1 MTTSPPFLAPSPTST
16 RRVWDEVVLPLD
28 DRKVE
33 VLLVGDGD
41 AVVGV
46 TFGPKLGSKSSDA
59 GEWVHDPAALR
70 APREQLQAYAAGEL
84 SEFDLPLRPAGTA
97 FQLRV
102 WEELLSIEYGK
113 TTSYGQIAQSLGRPT
128 AGRAVGAAVGANP
141 IGIVV
146 PCHRVIG
153 SNGALTGYAGGLE
166 NKIALLML
174 EGVTLGVR

>member
-1 MTTSPPFLAPSPTST
+1 MSRPPLFLEPIPADTP
-16 RRVWDEVVLPLD
+16 RVWDEVVLPLD

-46 TFGPKLGSKSSDA
+46 TFGPNLGSEKAKLDD
-59 GEWVHDPAALR
+59 WVHDPAALR
-70 APREQLQAYAAGEL
+70 TPREQLQAYAAGEL
-84 SEFDLPLRPAGTA
+84 SEFDIPLRPAGTP
-97 FQLRV
+97 FQLSV
-102 WEELLSIEYGK
+102 WAELVSIAYGK
-113 TTSYGQIAQSLGRPT
+113 TTSYGQVAQALGRPT

-153 SNGALTGYAGGLE
+153 SNGSLTGYAGGLE
-166 NKIALLML
+166 NKIALLRL
-174 EGVTLGVR
+174 EGVTLGVS